1 MQIQLLRHAT
11 LVIEVGGQRLI
22 VDPMLGA
29 RENSDPIPNTPNQVR
44 NPTVKLPY
52 DETTLAQLIATL
64 DGAIVTHLH
73 GDHWDRRA
81 AELLPKDLPL
91 LCQPGNE
98 EKLRADGFTDV
109 TPIEG
114 TFDWRGI
121 ELTRTG
127 GRHGTGELGERMG
140 KVSGF
145 VIRAAGE
152 PVLYLAGDTIWCD
165 EVSDAL
171 LAYAPDVVVVNSGAA
186 QFLVG
191 DPITMTAADV
201 VQVCHSVPQS
211 VVVATHMGAI
221 NHCLLTR
228 HALAAAAEEAG
239 VADQLRIPTNAEVL
253 AFETG
258 KQA

>member
-11 LVIEVGGQRLI
+11 LVVEVGGQRLMI
-22 VDPMLGA
+22 DPMLGA

-52 DETTLAQLIATL
+52 DEATLAQLIATL

-98 EKLRADGFTDV
+98 ERLCSDGFTDV
-109 TPIEG
+109 TPIDDTLAWHG
-114 TFDWRGI
+114 L

-127 GRHGTGELGERMG
+127 GHHGTGEIGERMG

-145 VIRAAGE
+145 VVRAPGE
-152 PVLYLAGDTIWCD
+152 PVLYLAGDTIWCA
-165 EVSDAL
+165 EVEDAL
-171 LAYAPDVVVVNSGAA
+171 GAYAPAIIVVNSGAA

-201 VQVCHSVPQS
+201 IRVCHAAPDSAVI
-211 VVVATHMGAI
+211 ATHMDAI

-228 HALAAAAEEAG
+228 HALAAAATEAG
-239 VADQLRIPTNAEVL
+239 VAGQLRIPMNGEVL
-253 AFETG
+253 AFE
-258 KQA
+258 AA

>member
-11 LVIEVGGQRLI
+11 LVVEVGGRRLL

-29 RENSDPIPNTPNQVR
+29 RENADPIPNTPNQVR
-44 NPTVKLPY
+44 NPMVKLPY
-52 DETTLAQLIATL
+52 DEATLGQLIATL

-73 GDHWDRRA
+73 SDHWDRRA
-81 AELLPKDLPL
+81 AELLPKNLPL

-98 EKLRADGFTDV
+98 ERLRSDGFTDV
-109 TPIEG
+109 TPVEDTLEWHG
-114 TFDWRGI
+114 L

-127 GRHGTGELGERMG
+127 GQHGTGEIGERMG

-145 VIRAAGE
+145 VVRAPGE
-152 PVLYLAGDTIWCD
+152 PVLYLAGDTIWCA
-165 EVSDAL
+165 EVEDAL
-171 LAYAPDVVVVNSGAA
+171 AAHTPDVIVVNSGAA

-201 VQVCHSVPQS
+201 VQVCQAAPDST
-211 VVVATHMGAI
+211 VVAVHMDAI

-228 HALAAAAEEAG
+228 HALAAAAEGAG
-239 VADQLRIPTNAEVL
+239 VQAWLRIPTNGEVL
-253 AFETG
+253 AFEMG
-258 KQA
+258 A